1 VQKPFHPEGP
11 GVCQVVV
18 VHPPGGIA
26 GGDDLAL
33 SVDVGDR
40 AHAQVPT
47 PGAAKW
53 YARTAPVAHQRV
65 DVAVG
70 AGGAL
75 EWMPQG
81 AIVYDA
87 ARTDSVL
94 SFDLA
99 DDATLIA
106 WDVTCLGRH
115 AMGERF
121 ATGRWRQRID
131 IVRSGAP
138 IWSERVNLMGGSRML
153 DARHGV
159 ERCAGLW
166 HIRRGVAPTRR
177 FPRSRLRA
185 VHPCAGR
192 APSRSFRGCSSH
204 AGVVRRATPRS
215 AGSSRSGPRCGLR
228 CSGAQRSRRASGR
241 REAAMELT
249 PREKDKLLVF
259 TAALVA
265 ERRLARGLRLNYPEA
280 VAFISAAIME
290 GARDGRTVA
299 ELMTQRHD
307 AAHARPGDGR
317 RPRDDPGDPGRGD
330 VSRRHEARHRAPSD
344 SMTAR

>member
-1 VQKPFHPEGP
+1 MTPAARAAAVAPAAHAATVTSSPRWAAHLALGFVRDGERTTLARRAHTGPLVVQKAFHPEGP

-40 AHAQVPT
+40 AHAQVTT

-53 YARTAPVAHQRV
+53 YRTDGAIAHQRV
-65 DVAVG
+65 DVAIG

-131 IVRSGAP
+131 IVRNGAP

-153 DARHGV
+153 DART
-159 ERCAGLW
+159 GLN
-166 HIRRGVAPTRR
+166 GAPVFGTFVAVS
-177 FPRSRLRA
+177 PRLDDALVALLRA
-185 VHPCAGR
+185 VSPSAGEGAVTRVPNVLVARWRGPASDAAQRWFVALWSALRPALLGR
-192 APSRSFRGCSSH
+192 AAVP
-204 AGVVRRATPRS
+204 PRIWS
-215 AGSSRSGPRCGLR
+215 
-228 CSGAQRSRRASGR
+228 
-241 REAAMELT
+241 T
-249 PREKDKLLVF
+249 
-259 TAALVA
+259 
-265 ERRLARGLRLNYPEA
+265 
-280 VAFISAAIME
+280 
-290 GARDGRTVA
+290 
-299 ELMTQRHD
+299 
-307 AAHARPGDGR
+307 
-317 RPRDDPGDPGRGD
+317 
-330 VSRRHEARHRAPSD
+330 
-344 SMTAR
+344 

>member
-1 VQKPFHPEGP
+1 VRSGIRAATRVTVDGPRVRWTHEWPVVLRPTGSGP
-11 GVCQVVV
+11 GGER
-18 VHPPGGIA
+18 VHLVHAAGGPL

-33 SVDVGDR
+33 SVDVGNR
-40 AHAQVPT
+40 AHAQVTT

-53 YARTAPVAHQRV
+53 YRTDGAIAQQRV

-131 IVRSGAP
+131 IVRNGAP

-153 DARHGV
+153 DAH
-159 ERCAGLW
+159 
-166 HIRRGVAPTRR
+166 
-177 FPRSRLRA
+177 S
-185 VHPCAGR
+185 
-192 APSRSFRGCSSH
+192 
-204 AGVVRRATPRS
+204 
-215 AGSSRSGPRCGLR
+215 
-228 CSGAQRSRRASGR
+228 
-241 REAAMELT
+241 
-249 PREKDKLLVF
+249 
-259 TAALVA
+259 
-265 ERRLARGLRLNYPEA
+265 
-280 VAFISAAIME
+280 
-290 GARDGRTVA
+290 
-299 ELMTQRHD
+299 
-307 AAHARPGDGR
+307 
-317 RPRDDPGDPGRGD
+317 
-330 VSRRHEARHRAPSD
+330 
-344 SMTAR
+344 

>member
-1 VQKPFHPEGP
+1 MTPAARAAAVAPAAHAATVASSARWSARLALGFVRDAERTTLVRRSQAGPLVVQKPFHPEGP
-11 GVCQVVV
+11 DVCQVVV

-40 AHAQVPT
+40 AHAQVTT

-53 YARTAPVAHQRV
+53 YRTDGAIAHQRV
-65 DVAVG
+65 DVTVG

-131 IVRSGAP
+131 IVRNGAP

-153 DARHGV
+153 DART
-159 ERCAGLW
+159 GLN
-166 HIRRGVAPTRR
+166 GAPVFGTFVAVS
-177 FPRSRLRA
+177 PRLDDSLVPRLRA
-185 VHPCAGR
+185 VHPCAGEGAVTQLPR
-192 APSRSFRGCSSH
+192 VLVARWRGPASD
-204 AGVVRRATPRS
+204 A
-215 AGSSRSGPRCGLR
+215 
-228 CSGAQRSRRASGR
+228 AQRWFVALWSALRPALLGRA
-241 REAAMELT
+241 AVP
-249 PREKDKLLVF
+249 PRIW
-259 TAALVA
+259 T
-265 ERRLARGLRLNYPEA
+265 
-280 VAFISAAIME
+280 
-290 GARDGRTVA
+290 T
-299 ELMTQRHD
+299 
-307 AAHARPGDGR
+307 
-317 RPRDDPGDPGRGD
+317 
-330 VSRRHEARHRAPSD
+330 
-344 SMTAR
+344 